1 MNIKRRVDSSSVKEI
16 KNATGV
22 CSVGSIK
29 PIKNALGTSSKP
41 KSSGAGKKIKG
52 AA

>member
-16 KNATGV
+16 KNAVGV
-22 CSVGSIK
+22 CSVGSPK
-29 PIKNALGTSSKP
+29 PIKGAVGVSKTRG
-41 KSSGAGKKIKG
+41 GAPKKIKG